1 MADVKFSEL
10 TSLAA
15 ADVASGDILAV
26 VDTSASTSK
35 KLSIDNLFGAV
46 PVNIAVDDATDTSG
60 GTTGSIQTDGG
71 IGAAKAIY
79 AGTTLTVGTDAT
91 IGEEL

>member
-10 TSLAA
+10 TALAA
-15 ADVASGDILAV
+15 ATVDAADVLAI

-46 PVNIAVDDATDTSG
+46 PVNIAVADATGETAVLMW
-60 GTTGSIQTDGG
+60 T
-71 IGAAKAIY
+71 GAAWTALSTSTSAANI
-79 AGTTLTVGTDAT
+79 AT
-91 IGEEL
+91 ILH